1 MSIPDK
7 IYWFLGYNDL
17 ALILEQEKKHWLLK
31 TDKKKQLQDKYTGD
45 VFLGQIDNIGSD
57 IIIETEKM
65 PFKNDSVASIKYV
78 NTASSKILSIYSS
91 AFAYSSM
98 VNGLMFARITST
110 EYPLNVGGIVQYKN
124 YKIKFKDCKECTI
137 LFGGSINT
145 SDVFCGRWL
154 KTSTAPTVMMI
165 GPDGAYSIERTLDF
179 DSSIT
184 NTVYYYPLTEALQPL
199 SIESKGDG
207 VYETLAVN
215 DDGLIGYPLY
225 WFTCD
230 QTDVGPTMTFSHNIN
245 SAGNQLMF
253 ISNSGNSSKYNAK
266 LYAGIDGNCNATP
279 DGTATSNYTLQCTC
293 KSGYTFSGV
302 SSDADIPIDP
312 TSISMV
318 NKDGT
323 STAIGVTCTDNDI
336 ITLSLD
342 KVQWVR
348 KDTTATISL
357 SVFDTNCLQ
366 VAQSPL
372 TEAFNVHFDE
382 NVSFATSTNDVGY
395 AGVRMGSS
403 NMTSDI
409 YDRYPYDLNKWDGL
423 PKWLTNIDEGAVP
436 QHMAIYAI
444 HNTPTYTPD
453 IPNSRQVAA
462 ILLDPGKMKTKD
474 STDETSNDERGRGYM
489 ISNDSI
495 EYENNATS
503 KYPKPAR
510 TVARICDVPTSVM
523 QLSGISGLAP
533 TQVVDK
539 QYVRSEAS
547 YKSADKDRLYNIL
560 GDRWVRPTALDK
572 YGVPV
577 NDPNSRYGEH
587 NDFVFT
593 QPYEGLKA
601 VDLVDHND
609 FRHYENINPMVN
621 PANVTIGNIT
631 EQGTGY
637 AVGDIGVVIVGGFAF
652 HYTVTK
658 VGTDGNVTELGVTPA
673 DSTNINLS
681 NFSMTADMTGYTEP
695 YGTSPLTGN
704 GVGLKF
710 RFMINEYSSIIT
722 HKGEIFDNLFAFSR
736 ESDGLWLWQYDIN
749 TEDTS
754 TPKMGEWNR
763 SVLISEFEQSST
775 SKGINVSTQESYI
788 NSIIP
793 SMRNI
798 MTAKQEKYKDPTTVL
813 AFSTASFI
821 NIIDETKSP
830 LKSTISSNEDDAY
843 TRIDMSKF
851 YCTGLRKI
859 KIARHNIT
867 DVIAALN
874 AIARYDSYV
883 VWRWNSTSQ
892 NDTSVLEIVA
902 GVISR
907 SFNNFMTTD
916 STTMLPKNSLN
927 CNNYVHSNQSTTIVW
942 NVDKV
947 GAMMWTYNPKSS
959 RHETYFIDKT
969 SYDFGMTT
977 ENITW
982 ADVDFRN
989 TVDGSSTFPQLVD
1002 SVTGVLNYNILTNN
1016 PAQINETYTDKDPIY
1031 QQPKLTEFIS
1041 INTNI
1046 SNIDA
1051 LHQPMG
1057 VWQLVFPRVNTFTI
1071 TNKSGMAFN
1080 PVRLQAIRCSNISND
1095 ANITDESGNVL
1106 NAKSVVIDTVGT
1118 DISLKLFNSDTGTW
1132 NKI

>member
-1 MSIPDK
+1 
-7 IYWFLGYNDL
+7 
-17 ALILEQEKKHWLLK
+17 
-31 TDKKKQLQDKYTGD
+31 
-45 VFLGQIDNIGSD
+45 
-57 IIIETEKM
+57 
-65 PFKNDSVASIKYV
+65 
-78 NTASSKILSIYSS
+78 
-91 AFAYSSM
+91 M

-154 KTSTAPTVMMI
+154 KTSTTPTVMMI

-523 QLSGISGLAP
+523 QISGISGLSP

-539 QYVRSEAS
+539 QYVRSLEFGIITGMMGM
-547 YKSADKDRLYNIL
+547 SAAYLMSL
-560 GDRWVRPTALDK
+560 GF
-572 YGVPV
+572 VPLGLMMLSKA
-577 NDPNSRYGEH
+577 NRNNGEE
-587 NDFVFT
+587 VFT
-593 QPYEGLKA
+593 MSLTANRARLSLELKEKIK
-601 VDLVDHND
+601 VV
-609 FRHYENINPMVN
+609 FPKEREINSETKVN
-621 PANVTIGNIT
+621 VVEEAINEIGNEI
-631 EQGTGY
+631 QGKKWFCLLNRTWLNKNNL
-637 AVGDIGVVIVGGFAF
+637 IN
-652 HYTVTK
+652 
-658 VGTDGNVTELGVTPA
+658 GN
-673 DSTNINLS
+673 
-681 NFSMTADMTGYTEP
+681 F
-695 YGTSPLTGN
+695 
-704 GVGLKF
+704 
-710 RFMINEYSSIIT
+710 
-722 HKGEIFDNLFAFSR
+722 
-736 ESDGLWLWQYDIN
+736 
-749 TEDTS
+749 
-754 TPKMGEWNR
+754 
-763 SVLISEFEQSST
+763 
-775 SKGINVSTQESYI
+775 
-788 NSIIP
+788 IP
-793 SMRNI
+793 SDI
-798 MTAKQEKYKDPTTVL
+798 KIVL
-813 AFSTASFI
+813 AEFLLSHEEVI
-821 NIIDETKSP
+821 N
-830 LKSTISSNEDDAY
+830 
-843 TRIDMSKF
+843 
-851 YCTGLRKI
+851 
-859 KIARHNIT
+859 
-867 DVIAALN
+867 
-874 AIARYDSYV
+874 
-883 VWRWNSTSQ
+883 
-892 NDTSVLEIVA
+892 
-902 GVISR
+902 
-907 SFNNFMTTD
+907 
-916 STTMLPKNSLN
+916 
-927 CNNYVHSNQSTTIVW
+927 
-942 NVDKV
+942 KV
-947 GAMMWTYNPKSS
+947 KG
-959 RHETYFIDKT
+959 
-969 SYDFGMTT
+969 
-977 ENITW
+977 
-982 ADVDFRN
+982 
-989 TVDGSSTFPQLVD
+989 
-1002 SVTGVLNYNILTNN
+1002 
-1016 PAQINETYTDKDPIY
+1016 
-1031 QQPKLTEFIS
+1031 KL
-1041 INTNI
+1041 
-1046 SNIDA
+1046 
-1051 LHQPMG
+1051 
-1057 VWQLVFPRVNTFTI
+1057 
-1071 TNKSGMAFN
+1071 
-1080 PVRLQAIRCSNISND
+1080 
-1095 ANITDESGNVL
+1095 
-1106 NAKSVVIDTVGT
+1106 
-1118 DISLKLFNSDTGTW
+1118 
-1132 NKI
+1132 